1 VRRHPFDPIS
11 LVFGLAF
18 AAAALVVLFGG
29 DLDNDGQLLLPATLV
44 GLGIALLVQNAL
56 RSQARRAASSPA
68 AAVDVAGA
76 GPGSDRGPDGEAED
90 PEASDP
96 DRLAALAAAR
106 AELDAQDP
114 LLISSSGIEWTGPPP
129 TSETEVGRGG
139 TDPSEERNEP

>member
-1 VRRHPFDPIS
+1 
-11 LVFGLAF
+11 VFGLAF

-56 RSQARRAASSPA
+56 RSQARRAALSSSSPA
-68 AAVDVAGA
+68 AAGDDG
-76 GPGSDRGPDGEAED
+76 GDHGSDGD
-90 PEASDP
+90 ASDP

-114 LLISSSGIEWTGPPP
+114 LLRSSSGIEWTGPPP